1 MKMLEIA
8 AGWLFVLVRRRRA
21 LARLNWPVSQ
31 YAFDLELQKEARA
44 LRGIIADAYDEIGLL
59 GERVYELERQMR
71 DWKDHLN

>member
-1 MKMLEIA
+1 M
-8 AGWLFVLVRRRRA
+8 WLFVLVRRQRS
-21 LARLNWPVSQ
+21 LARLNKPVSQ
-31 YAFDLELQKEARA
+31 YTFDQELQKEARA